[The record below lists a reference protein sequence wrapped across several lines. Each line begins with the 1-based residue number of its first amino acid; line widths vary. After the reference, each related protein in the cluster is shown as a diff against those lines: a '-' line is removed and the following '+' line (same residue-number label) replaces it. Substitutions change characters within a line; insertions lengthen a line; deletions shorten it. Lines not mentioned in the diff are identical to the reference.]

1 MPEKFIFTPADGLA
15 EAFVTLAG
23 TPDAD
28 FRSEALSLLDRFRAL
43 AGNMRPVWLKFHL
56 SDVTNQMP
64 LLRPLLT
71 GFGCSC
77 CFIGQP
83 PVNNAHIIL
92 EAWLLPDSVKQC
104 GDRFEL
110 QNYTLNFFNTPE
122 IAAKGSFD
130 QMAAEF
136 AAVKQKLAAL
146 GGNIPENLQ
155 RTWIY
160 CRDVDNNYAPLVV
173 ARREF
178 FARENL
184 VPKTH
189 YITSTGI
196 EGTAEVPD
204 RLVRMDSLALFGH
217 EPEQIQYLRALEN
230 LSPTNIYGVT
240 FERGTRII
248 YGDRS
253 HSYISGTASIDKF
266 GNILYE
272 RDVVKQCERVFE
284 NISALLAEGDTALSD
299 FKQATVYLRD
309 PADFKLIE
317 PVLHKH
323 LAPDALCAVVRG
335 AVCRPGWLVEIEGI
349 AVKDNGNCKFKP
361 FV

>member
-1 MPEKFIFTPADGLA
+1 MPEKFIFTPADGLT
-15 EAFVTLAG
+15 EAFVTLSS
-23 TPDAD
+23 TPNAD
-28 FRSEALSLLDRFRAL
+28 FRIEAMSLLDKFRET

-71 GFGCSC
+71 EFECSC

-92 EAWLLPDSVKQC
+92 EAWLLPASVRQNA
-104 GDRFEL
+104 DRFEL
-110 QNYTLNFFNTPE
+110 QNYALNFFNTPE
-122 IAAKGSFD
+122 ISAKGSFD
-130 QMAAEF
+130 QMDAEF
-136 AAVKQKLAAL
+136 SAVREKLAAL

-173 ARREF
+173 ARKEF
-178 FARENL
+178 FDRENL
-184 VPKTH
+184 VPETH

-196 EGTAEVPD
+196 EGTSEAPD

-217 EPEQIQYLRALEN
+217 LPEQIQYLRALEN

-253 HSYISGTASIDKF
+253 HSYISGTASIDKY

-284 NISALLAEGDTALSD
+284 NISALLAEADAGLAD

-309 PADFKLIE
+309 PADFALIE
-317 PVLHKH
+317 PVLQKH

-349 AVKDNGNCKFKP
+349 AVNSRGNSKFKP
-361 FV
+361 FI